1 MVVDVGQGWNLSH
14 IDSTH
19 SNLSAHNVRDT
30 LLQYPAGLSRTGHT
44 LVAVCL
50 GFIFVLGILNNF
62 LVLVVFAKFQCLWTP
77 INLILLN
84 ISVSDIL
91 VCLFGTPFSFAASIH
106 GRWLIGDQGCRWYG
120 FANSL
125 FASCPVSSRAVLRAL
140 QPRARAVAQAE
151 KQRVRLR
158 RPGGAWAP
166 LGLRPAPDPALPSWL
181 EQLRPEAVARCGAPL
196 FPVQWHVRSASTR
209 LYVLCLVCLL
219 LLSPLLRMVD
229 CADASSSPSRGVRN
243 ELGSEIFA
251 ASIHGRWLIGD
262 QGCRWYG
269 FANSLFGIVSLVSLS
284 VLSYERYSHV
294 LRCAQADVSDFRKAW
309 LCVGASWVYALLWTL
324 PPLLGWS
331 SYGPE
336 GVGTSC
342 SVQWHVRS
350 ASSVSYV
357 LCLFVFCLL
366 LPLLLMVY
374 CYGRILLAIR
384 GVGTVNLL
392 AAQRR
397 EQRVLLMVL
406 SMVAGYLLCW
416 MPYGVVA
423 LVAAFGPSGAVTP
436 PGRHPARRAGQAQ
449 HRGQPRDLRL
459 LQQPAFI
466 KCSPPPR
473 AFTTHQG
480 SRPEHRTSG
489 SRHSHNSPVFRSALP
504 TSPLPYSCRSPEFTS
519 YCVAPK
525 EGELMHDL
533 AVHYHH

>member
-106 GRWLIGDQGCRWYG
+106 GRWLIGD
-120 FANSL
+120 
-125 FASCPVSSRAVLRAL
+125 P
-140 QPRARAVAQAE
+140 
-151 KQRVRLR
+151 
-158 RPGGAWAP
+158 
-166 LGLRPAPDPALPSWL
+166 
-181 EQLRPEAVARCGAPL
+181 
-196 FPVQWHVRSASTR
+196 
-209 LYVLCLVCLL
+209 
-219 LLSPLLRMVD
+219 
-229 CADASSSPSRGVRN
+229 
-243 ELGSEIFA
+243 
-251 ASIHGRWLIGD
+251 
-262 QGCRWYG
+262 GCRWYG

-309 LCVGASWVYALLWTL
+309 LCVGASWVYSLLWTL

-423 LVAAFGPSGAVTP
+423 LVAAFGPGGAVTP
-436 PGRHPARRAGQAQ
+436 LAGTLPAVLAKLSTVVNPVIYVFFNSQFNACFV
-449 HRGQPRDLRL
+449 
-459 LQQPAFI
+459 AFI

-480 SRPEHRTSG
+480 SRPQHRTSG
-489 SRHSHNSPVFRSALP
+489 SRHSHNSPAFRSALP

-533 AVHYHH
+533 AVHYNH